1 MYLCTDFVQNFC
13 FCQGDALDGS
23 WVSKV
28 IGAGHYAPV
37 QDVAWEHAGRY
48 LVSVSK
54 DQTSRLWYTC
64 THTHT
69 RTHTHTHTHNAGR
82 YLVSVSKDQ
91 TSRLWYICTH
101 IHTHTHKQGTM
112 DTRGPGSA
120 AHPHGPP
127 SPRTAPGACGGG
139 FDLRGLD

>member
-64 THTHT
+64 THTY
-69 RTHTHTHTHNAGR
+69 THTHTHTHTQCGTVSGECVQGSDLAA
-82 YLVSVSKDQ
+82 LVYMY
-91 TSRLWYICTH
+91 T
-101 IHTHTHKQGTM
+101 HTHTHTQTGHHGHKGTWQRSAP
-112 DTRGPGSA
+112 TRPAIAANSSWGLWRRIRPSGS
-120 AHPHGPP
+120 
-127 SPRTAPGACGGG
+127 
-139 FDLRGLD
+139 